1 MYPDGHQDDTHLS
14 VLGATRVAGLAA
26 AAIARSSLPLRQFV
40 RNVDTPPREDA
51 EIPLWPSGAPGAL
64 GSSPDDQPAITPFV
78 APKAG
83 ATGAA
88 MLVFPG
94 GGYEHL
100 AWEKEG
106 TNVARWLNTLGVS
119 AFVVRYRLG
128 PHYHN
133 PTMLGDARRAVRVVR
148 ARAHE
153 WGIDSSRIGV
163 MGFSA
168 GGHMASTAATQ
179 WTAGDPAS
187 ADAVERT
194 SSRPDLAVLVYPV
207 ITMTAEYAHP
217 GSRRNLIGEQPDD
230 QLVRATSNE
239 LRVTHETPPTF
250 IVATSDDATVP
261 VQNSLMFYDALRAA
275 GVPAELH
282 LLETGRHGFGLAQ
295 GEPALATWVS
305 ACEAW
310 LRRRGWGR

>member
-1 MYPDGHQDDTHLS
+1 M
-14 VLGATRVAGLAA
+14 VGATRVAHLAA
-26 AAIARSSLPLRQFV
+26 AAIAHSGLPLRQFV
-40 RNVDTPPREDA
+40 RNVDTASHGSD
-51 EIPLWPSGAPGAL
+51 EIPLWPKGAPGAL
-64 GSSPDDQPAITPFV
+64 GSSPDDQPAITPFI
-78 APKAG
+78 APKAT

-100 AWEKEG
+100 AWDKEG

-128 PHYHN
+128 PRYHH
-133 PTMLGDARRAVRVVR
+133 PTMLTDARRAVRVVR
-148 ARAHE
+148 ARAHD
-153 WGIDSSRIGV
+153 WGIDSSKIGV
-163 MGFSA
+163 IGFSA

-179 WTAGDPAS
+179 WTAGDPTS
-187 ADAVERT
+187 TDAVERT
-194 SSRPDLAVLVYPV
+194 SSRPDLAILVYPV
-207 ITMTAEYAHP
+207 ITMTAQYAHP
-217 GSRRNLIGEQPDD
+217 GSRRNLIGEHPDD
-230 QLVRATSNE
+230 QLVRATSSE
-239 LRVTHETPPTF
+239 MHVTREARRPF

-282 LLETGRHGFGLAQ
+282 ILETGRHGFGLAQ
-295 GEPALATWVS
+295 GEPALTVWVT

-310 LRRRGWGR
+310 LRWRGWGR